1 MEVMMTKTQ
10 REHWD
15 QQASYY
21 AVEAN
26 QMRRFGRFLTLYEE
40 TCWRYIE
47 PVLPEVEDSL
57 ILEVG
62 CGAGRWVFRLAPLG
76 YRMVLSDL
84 SPEMIHHARERVENR
99 GLGDRV
105 VAYHALD
112 ICNLHALS
120 NAEFDLVLA
129 LGGPLSLAPD
139 PAKAVRELHRITK
152 PGGYVICDA
161 ANRYRAALD
170 LVREQDV
177 DQFASLLNTGNFSRP
192 DGLTDHRFRPDE
204 LTDLFEENELAVRRV
219 VGVCPFFDFLPAKEH
234 VQMLD
239 DARTFEVMLDM
250 GRRYAEDTAVV
261 SLSGRLLV
269 VAQCSC

>member
-1 MEVMMTKTQ
+1 MTKTQ

-15 QQASYY
+15 QQAPYY
-21 AVEAN
+21 AMEAN

-57 ILEVG
+57 ILEAG
-62 CGAGRWVFRLAPLG
+62 CGAGRWVFRLAPLR

-84 SPEMIHHARERVENR
+84 SPEMVRRARERVEHR
-99 GLGDRV
+99 GLDDCV

-112 ICNLHALS
+112 ICDLHVLS
-120 NAEFDLVLA
+120 NADFDLVLA
-129 LGGPLSLAPD
+129 LGGPLSLA
-139 PAKAVRELHRITK
+139 AHAAEAVREFRRVTK
-152 PGGYVICDA
+152 AGGYVICDV
-161 ANRYRAALD
+161 ANRYRTALD

-177 DQFASLLNTGNFSRP
+177 DQLAAVLDTGTFARP

-204 LTDLFEENELAVRRV
+204 LTDLFEANELVVRHV
-219 VGVCPFFDFLPAKEH
+219 VGVCPFFEFLPTKEH

-239 DARTFEVMLDM
+239 DERTFKVMLDM
-250 GRRYAEDTAVV
+250 ERRYAEDPAVV

-269 VAQCSC
+269 VAQRLC